1 MKQSTYIEK
10 VRPVDQ
16 GKVAKWQ
23 KLRPSIGT
31 FAWIAEQTFRS
42 RPVIHNAINYG
53 LATESTE
60 ENIDKLFGL

>member
-10 VRPVDQ
+10 VRQVDPK
-16 GKVAKWQ
+16 KVAKWQ

-31 FAWIAEQTFRS
+31 YVWIAEQTFRS

-60 ENIDKLFGL
+60 QNIDKLFGL